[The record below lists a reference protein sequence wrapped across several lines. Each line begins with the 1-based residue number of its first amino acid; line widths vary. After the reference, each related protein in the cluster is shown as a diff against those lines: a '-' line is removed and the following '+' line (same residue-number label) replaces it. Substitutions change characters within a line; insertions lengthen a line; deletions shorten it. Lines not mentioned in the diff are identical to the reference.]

1 MMKLTTVL
9 LTLLLFTSN
18 CNSTTTTTPESIE
31 QSIAAL
37 IEKNNY
43 EEALDLLRKEDP
55 SKPEILALLVDT
67 HYKYGIYLEYYEK
80 TQTMRD
86 KMTSA
91 LRQYISALKLN
102 PSHEGSIAEIQQ
114 IISIYKTFP
123 DRTLPADIHR
133 ELSAL
138 GLDGG
143 VASE

>member
-1 MMKLTTVL
+1 MMKVLSVVFTVL
-9 LTLLLFTSN
+9 LLTTH
-18 CNSTTTTTPESIE
+18 CNSTTPKQPESIE
-31 QSIAAL
+31 QSVAAL

-43 EEALDLLRKEDP
+43 DQALDLLNKQDTT
-55 SKPEILALLVDT
+55 KAEIISLLVDT

-91 LRQYISALKLN
+91 LRQYIAALKLN
-102 PSHEGSIAEIQQ
+102 PTHEGSIAEIQQ

-133 ELSAL
+133 ELSSL

>member
-1 MMKLTTVL
+1 MIKHLTVL
-9 LTLLLFTSN
+9 VMLLFMTSH
-18 CNSTTTTTPESIE
+18 CDSTTPSNPQSLE
-31 QSIAAL
+31 QSVATL
-37 IEKNNY
+37 IEANNF
-43 EEALDLLRKEDP
+43 EEALDLLNKED
-55 SKPEILALLVDT
+55 STKPEIVSLFVDT

-91 LRQYISALKLN
+91 LRQYILALKLD
-102 PSHEGSIAEIQQ
+102 PTHEGSIAEIQQ